1 MEVEYLWVL
10 PALSLIEYALTTGNQ
25 WKAENIYGTEFM
37 VGMAIEI
44 EIGPRLS
51 KMSKWAPE
59 AKPVFKLD
67 ADGKPVKPIGEDGK
81 PGKPEVIGYE
91 LKGDFAHLHDIIL
104 KSLEFQRDKQGYD
117 VDVDATM
124 AAIFNPEFT
133 PGFLL
138 AQADRL
144 PDGLADKYGYTAYGK
159 EPRSFFNHD
168 LKDHQEA
175 GVFDELLSRY
185 PKYADVYGQYEATR
199 RQDVYVFPGRL

>member
-1 MEVEYLWVL
+1 M
-10 PALSLIEYALTTGNQ
+10 
-25 WKAENIYGTEFM
+25 
-37 VGMAIEI
+37 
-44 EIGPRLS
+44 
-51 KMSKWAPE
+51 
-59 AKPVFKLD
+59 FKLD